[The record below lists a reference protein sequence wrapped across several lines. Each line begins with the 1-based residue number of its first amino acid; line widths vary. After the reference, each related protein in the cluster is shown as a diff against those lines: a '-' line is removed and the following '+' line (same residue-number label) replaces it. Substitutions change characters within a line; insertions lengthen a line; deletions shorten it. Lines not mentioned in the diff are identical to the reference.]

1 MIIIAV
7 VIYSFMAGMMS
18 EWIHTKL
25 KEAGKTEH
33 LTLCALFW
41 GCLWPVTLWRMIV

>member
-18 EWIHTKL
+18 GWIHTKL
-25 KEAGKTEH
+25 KD
-33 LTLCALFW
+33 CAIFW
-41 GCLWPVTLWRMIV
+41 GCLWPVTLWRMIA